1 MLSKNSSGSQLTG
14 TSSVMEEG
22 SPNPADNVLSDGRN
36 SPVLFQIERL
46 TQRFTLPQGD
56 VTVLKDIYLE
66 AREGEFIAIVGPS
79 GAGKSTILRLI
90 SGLLRPSEGKVL
102 YKGNELKGI
111 NLESALVFQNFAL
124 LPWLTVAQNVE
135 LGLEAR
141 GLSPQARRKK
151 AAFYIDK
158 VGLDGYEEA
167 YPREL
172 SGGMK
177 QRVGLARALA
187 VEPEILLMD
196 EPFSALDALTSINLR
211 DELIEIWSDR
221 DIPVNTVVMVTHM
234 IEEAIE
240 LADRV
245 IVLSSRPGQIAG
257 DLRIDL
263 PRPREK
269 RDKGFS
275 EYVDKIFSLIA

>member
-1 MLSKNSSGSQLTG
+1 MTD
-14 TSSVMEEG
+14 
-22 SPNPADNVLSDGRN
+22 PGRI
-36 SPVLFQIERL
+36 LFQLENVF
-46 TQRFTLPQGD
+46 QRFSLPQGD
-56 VTVLKDIYLE
+56 VTVLKNVNFQ

-90 SGLLRPSEGKVL
+90 NGLLPPSEGKII
-102 YKGNELKGI
+102 YKDQPLIGTNMD
-111 NLESALVFQNFAL
+111 AAMVFQSFGL
-124 LPWLTVAQNVE
+124 LPWLTVAENVE
-135 LGLEAR
+135 LGLEPR
-141 GLSPQARRKK
+141 GLDRAARRKRG
-151 AAFYIDK
+151 AFYIEK
-158 VGLDGYEEA
+158 VGLEGYEEA

-196 EPFSALDALTSINLR
+196 EPFSSLDALTSINLR
-211 DELIEIWSDR
+211 DELIDIWSDR
-221 DIPVNTVVMVTHM
+221 DFPVNTVVMVTHI

-245 IVLSSRPGQIAG
+245 LVLSSRPGTIAG
-257 DLRIDL
+257 DLQIDL
-263 PRPREK
+263 PRPRDK
-269 RDKGFS
+269 RDKAFI

>member
-1 MLSKNSSGSQLTG
+1 MPQGSCLLEFEHVTHKF
-14 TSSVMEEG
+14 
-22 SPNPADNVLSDGRN
+22 R
-36 SPVLFQIERL
+36 
-46 TQRFTLPQGD
+46 LPQGD
-56 VTVLKDIYLE
+56 VTVLNDIQFK
-66 AREGEFIAIVGPS
+66 ANSGEFIAIVGPS
-79 GAGKSTILRLI
+79 GSGKSTILRLMG
-90 SGLLRPSEGKVL
+90 GLIRPTEGKVL
-102 YKGNELKGI
+102 HRGEVLKGT
-111 NLESALVFQNFAL
+111 NLESATVFQNFGL
-124 LPWLTVAQNVE
+124 LPWLTVSQNVE

-141 GLSPQARRKK
+141 GREPIARRRK

-196 EPFSALDALTSINLR
+196 EPFSALDPLTSINLR
-211 DELIEIWSDR
+211 DELLHIWSDR
-221 DIPVNTVVMVTHM
+221 DVPVNTVIMVTHI

-245 IVLSSRPGQIAG
+245 IVLSNRPGKIAG
-257 DLRIDL
+257 DLKIDL
-263 PRPREK
+263 PRPRDK
-269 RDKGFS
+269 RDPLFA
-275 EYVDKIFSLIA
+275 EQVDKIFSLIA

>member
-1 MLSKNSSGSQLTG
+1 MSNEG
-14 TSSVMEEG
+14 TS
-22 SPNPADNVLSDGRN
+22 N
-36 SPVLFQIERL
+36 STRQGPVLFQLEHVS
-46 TQRFTLPQGD
+46 QRFTLPQGD
-56 VTVLKDIYLE
+56 VTVLNNVHFE
-66 AREGEFIAIVGPS
+66 AREGEFISIVGPS

-90 SGLLRPSEGKVL
+90 NGLLRPSEGRVI
-102 YKGNELKGI
+102 YKGKALSDI
-111 NLESALVFQNFAL
+111 NLEAAMVFQNFAL

-135 LGLEAR
+135 IGLEAR
-141 GLSPQARRKK
+141 GIDRALRRKK
-151 AAFYIDK
+151 GAFYIDK

-187 VEPEILLMD
+187 IEPEILLMD

-211 DELIEIWSDR
+211 DELVDIWSDR

-245 IVLSSRPGQIAG
+245 LVLSSRPGHIAG
-257 DLRIDL
+257 DLAIEL

-269 RDKGFS
+269 RDKAFT

>member
-1 MLSKNSSGSQLTG
+1 MQGP
-14 TSSVMEEG
+14 E
-22 SPNPADNVLSDGRN
+22 
-36 SPVLFQIERL
+36 LFRL
-46 TQRFTLPQGD
+46 DHVTHRFALPQGD
-56 VTVLKDIYLE
+56 VTVLKDVSFT

-79 GAGKSTILRLI
+79 GSGKSTILRLI
-90 SGLLRPSEGKVL
+90 NGLIKPTVGGIIHKGKPL
-102 YKGNELKGI
+102 LDI
-111 NLESALVFQNFAL
+111 NLEAATVFQSFAL

-141 GLSPQARRKK
+141 GLDKIQRRKK

-211 DELIEIWSDR
+211 DELVDIWSDR

-240 LADRV
+240 LTDRV
-245 IVLSSRPGQIAG
+245 IVLNGRPGHIAA
-257 DLRIDL
+257 DLAIDL
-263 PRPREK
+263 PRPRDK
-269 RDKGFS
+269 RDKAFN

>member
-1 MLSKNSSGSQLTG
+1 MSRQG
-14 TSSVMEEG
+14 
-22 SPNPADNVLSDGRN
+22 PI
-36 SPVLFQIERL
+36 LFQLEQI

-56 VTVLKDIYLE
+56 VTVLKNIDFAAY
-66 AREGEFIAIVGPS
+66 EGEFIAIVGPS
-79 GAGKSTILRLI
+79 GAGKSTILRII
-90 SGLLRPSEGKVL
+90 SGLQRPSEGRVI
-102 YKGNELKGI
+102 YKERLLLDI
-111 NLESALVFQNFAL
+111 NLEAATVFQNFAL
-124 LPWLTVAQNVE
+124 LPWLTVQENVE
-135 LGLEAR
+135 MGLEAR
-141 GLSPQARRKK
+141 GLDSASRQKK
-151 AAFYIDK
+151 SSFYIDK
-158 VGLDGYEEA
+158 VGLAGYEEA

-211 DELIEIWSDR
+211 DELVDIWSDR
-221 DIPVNTVVMVTHM
+221 DIPVNTVVMVTHI

-245 IVLSSRPGQIAG
+245 LVLSSRPGQIAG
-257 DLRIDL
+257 DLAIDL
-263 PRPREK
+263 PRPRDK
-269 RDKGFS
+269 RDKAFI